1 MFSKQQQRGWYE
13 YTLKLTKMF
22 SHCFPD
28 YDSCQISDFLDA
40 ERYLVILRKEEKLA

>member
-1 MFSKQQQRGWYE
+1 MFSKQQQKGWYE

-28 YDSCQISDFLDA
+28 LDFRLISVFLDT
-40 ERYLVILRKEEKLA
+40 E

>member
-1 MFSKQQQRGWYE
+1 MQQQGGWYE

-22 SHCFPD
+22 FHCFPD
-28 YDSCQISDFLDA
+28 YDPCPISDFLDA

>member
-1 MFSKQQQRGWYE
+1 MMPYSE
-13 YTLKLTKMF
+13 ACVSSKMF

-28 YDSCQISDFLDA
+28 YDSCPISDFLDA